1 MNPFMSVTELRTC
14 DIPLV
19 IVNAKIFEFL
29 IYSGREGDHIK
40 DANATSFLMH
50 SIDNSLNGCLWDNSS
65 RLSFSYF
72 CHC

>member
-40 DANATSFLMH
+40 DANTTSFLMH
-50 SIDNSLNGCLWDNSS
+50 SIVLLIEWLLVGQ
-65 RLSFSYF
+65 FI
-72 CHC
+72 